1 MYNVCN
7 RYIYIYV
14 VSWAVFSACFQI
26 PALSIAKINRKRYSV
41 LYWGSVRFFKPLILS
56 TVAQMI
62 IVPTVLA
69 VVFGVQNH
77 RNKQLVE
84 DLKRYSSE
92 SQLPKMEYLVG
103 VDYSEVITVPSF
115 EYQLDYPDMY
125 VEPAAFVAEESEKP
139 VVYLTFD
146 DGPSANTE
154 RVLDILKANDVKATF
169 FVVNNYIE
177 AHQHLYKR
185 IVDEGH
191 TLGIHT
197 YSHQYTH
204 IYSSVEEY
212 LADFNRIFTKVYDL
226 TGVKPTVFRFPGGS
240 INTYNHQIYFEL
252 ISEMLRR
259 GFVYYD
265 WNVSSG
271 DAGETFTSA
280 AIHSAVV
287 NGCMNKDKSI
297 VLMHDS
303 STKYATVGALQGII
317 DSLKET
323 HEFRP
328 ITNSVEPT
336 VFTYEDNRK

>member
-1 MYNVCN
+1 M
-7 RYIYIYV
+7 
-14 VSWAVFSACFQI
+14 
-26 PALSIAKINRKRYSV
+26 
-41 LYWGSVRFFKPLILS
+41 YWGSVRFFKHLILS
-56 TVAQMI
+56 TVALMI
-62 IVPTVLA
+62 LVPTVLA
-69 VVFGVQNH
+69 VVFGIQNH

-84 DLKRYSSE
+84 ELKKYSSE

-103 VDYSEVITVPSF
+103 VDYSEVITVPTF
-115 EYQLDYPDMY
+115 AYQEDYPDMY
-125 VEPAAFVAEESEKP
+125 VERSSFVAENSEKP

-154 RVLDILKANDVKATF
+154 KVLDILKANDIKATF
-169 FVVNNYIE
+169 FVVNSNIE
-177 AHQHLYKR
+177 AHQYLYKR

-197 YSHQYTH
+197 YSHQYKK
-204 IYSSVEEY
+204 IYNSVDDY
-212 LADFNRIFTKVYDL
+212 LADFNQIFNKVYEL

-240 INTYNHQIYFEL
+240 INVYNHQIYFEL

-271 DAGETFTSA
+271 DAGQTFTSA
-280 AIHSAVV
+280 AIHQAVV
-287 NGCMNKDKSI
+287 NGAINKDKSV

-303 STKYATVGALQGII
+303 STKAATVGALQSII

-336 VFTYEDNRK
+336 VFTYEDNKR

>member
-1 MYNVCN
+1 
-7 RYIYIYV
+7 
-14 VSWAVFSACFQI
+14 
-26 PALSIAKINRKRYSV
+26 
-41 LYWGSVRFFKPLILS
+41 
-56 TVAQMI
+56 MI

-69 VVFGVQNH
+69 IVFGVQNH
-77 RNKQLVE
+77 RNKQLAE
-84 DLKRYSSE
+84 ELKKYSSE
-92 SQLPKMEYLVG
+92 GQLPKMEYLTG
-103 VDYSEVITVPSF
+103 VDYTEVITVPAFS
-115 EYQLDYPDMY
+115 YQQDYPDMY
-125 VEPAAFVAEESEKP
+125 VERSEFVAEENEKP

-154 RVLDILKANDVKATF
+154 KVLDILKAHDIKATF
-169 FVVNNYIE
+169 FVVNTDIE
-177 AHQHLYKR
+177 AHQYLYKR

-197 YSHQYTH
+197 YSHQYLN
-204 IYSSVEEY
+204 IYSSVEAY
-212 LADFNRIFTKVYDL
+212 LEDFNSIFTKVYEL

-240 INTYNHQIYFEL
+240 INVYNQQLYLEL

-271 DAGETFTSA
+271 DAGETFTAA

-287 NGCMNKDKSI
+287 NGCMNKEKSI

-303 STKYATVGALQGII
+303 STKHATVAALPGII

-328 ITNSVEPT
+328 ITNSVEPK
-336 VFTYEDNRK
+336 VFTYEDNKR

>member
-1 MYNVCN
+1 M
-7 RYIYIYV
+7 
-14 VSWAVFSACFQI
+14 
-26 PALSIAKINRKRYSV
+26 
-41 LYWGSVRFFKPLILS
+41 YWGSVRFFKHLILS
-56 TVAQMI
+56 TVALMI
-62 IVPTVLA
+62 LVPTVLA
-69 VVFGVQNH
+69 VVFGIQNH

-84 DLKRYSSE
+84 ELKKYSSE

-103 VDYSEVITVPSF
+103 VDYSEVITVPTF
-115 EYQLDYPDMY
+115 TYQEDYPDMY
-125 VEPAAFVAEESEKP
+125 VERSSFVAENSEKP

-154 RVLDILKANDVKATF
+154 KVLDILKANDIKATF
-169 FVVNNYIE
+169 FVVNSNIE
-177 AHQHLYKR
+177 AHQYLYKR

-197 YSHQYTH
+197 YSHQYKK
-204 IYSSVEEY
+204 IYNSVDDY
-212 LADFNRIFTKVYDL
+212 LADFNQIFNKVYEL

-240 INTYNHQIYFEL
+240 INVYNHQIYFEL

-271 DAGETFTSA
+271 DAGQTFTSA
-280 AIHSAVV
+280 AIHQAVV
-287 NGCMNKDKSI
+287 NGAINKDKSV

-303 STKYATVGALQGII
+303 STKAATVGALQSII

-336 VFTYEDNRK
+336 VFTYEDNKR

>member
-1 MYNVCN
+1 M
-7 RYIYIYV
+7 
-14 VSWAVFSACFQI
+14 
-26 PALSIAKINRKRYSV
+26 
-41 LYWGSVRFFKPLILS
+41 YWGSVRFFKHLILS
-56 TVAQMI
+56 TVALMI

-125 VEPAAFVAEESEKP
+125 VEPAAFVTEESEKP

-154 RVLDILKANDVKATF
+154 RVLDILKANDIKATF
-169 FVVNNYIE
+169 FVVNNNIE

-197 YSHQYTH
+197 YSHQYTN

-212 LADFNRIFTKVYDL
+212 LADFNKIFTKVYEL

-240 INTYNHQIYFEL
+240 INTYNQQIYFEL

-271 DAGETFTSA
+271 DAGEAFTSA
-280 AIHSAVV
+280 AIHSTVV
-287 NGCMNKDKSI
+287 SGCMNKEKSI

-303 STKYATVGALQGII
+303 STKHATVGALQGII

-323 HEFRP
+323 HEFRS
-328 ITNSVEPT
+328 ISSSVEPT
-336 VFTYEDNRK
+336 VFTYEDNKR

>member
-1 MYNVCN
+1 MYNVCIKI
-7 RYIYIYV
+7 IYYYG
-14 VSWAVFSACFQI
+14 FSADCYGKTILLYDRIPPQI
-26 PALSIAKINRKRYSV
+26 NLRGILN
-41 LYWGSVRFFKPLILS
+41 LYWGSVRFFKHLILS
-56 TVAQMI
+56 TVALMI

-69 VVFGVQNH
+69 VYFGVENH
-77 RNKQLVE
+77 RSKQLAE
-84 DLKRYSSE
+84 EYKKYASE
-92 SQLPKMEYLVG
+92 SQLPKMEYLTG
-103 VDYSEVITVPSF
+103 VDYSEVITVPTF
-115 EYQLDYPDMY
+115 PYQTEYPDMY
-125 VEPAAFVAEESEKP
+125 AERSAFVDEDSEKP

-154 RVLDILKANDVKATF
+154 RVLDILKANDIKATF
-169 FVVNNYIE
+169 FVVNSDIE
-177 AHQHLYKR
+177 AHQYLYRR

-191 TLGIHT
+191 TLGVHT
-197 YSHQYTH
+197 YSHQYLN
-204 IYSSVEEY
+204 IYRSVEDY
-212 LADFNRIFTKVYDL
+212 LADFDKIFTKVYEL

-240 INTYNHQIYFEL
+240 INVYNQQIYFEL

-271 DAGETFTSA
+271 DAGQTYTSA
-280 AIHSAVV
+280 AIHQTVV
-287 NGCMNKDKSI
+287 NGAMTKDKSI

-303 STKYATVGALQGII
+303 STKYATADALQSII

-336 VFTYEDNRK
+336 VFTYEDNQR